1 MKSPHRDG
9 AMMRRRRRGRQT
21 YRAPVTKARWDRQ
34 IAGIAALSSLGFD
47 STAFRGEA
55 LRRLRAVVS
64 IDAAFFATVDP
75 VTLLFTSAVAEE
87 PLGAATALFLDNEF
101 AHDDVNKFASLANSP
116 DHVGSLDRATR
127 GDRASSSRYRDVMA
141 PLGLGDELRVALIA
155 GGTCW
160 GVLCLHREDSP
171 LGFSADEIDLLR
183 RLGPHLG
190 EGLRR
195 GLTFSSASD
204 ATGLK
209 GPGIIILAADL
220 TVTSIN
226 AQAAR
231 WVGEIAGEGW
241 SSRSE
246 LPVAILAAAAQLAGN
261 NQQTLPESVT
271 RLRSTRGVWITVQA
285 SLLQGPAG
293 LQIAVILEPANPLQ
307 LSSLVLAAHGLTPA
321 QQRVA
326 ALVLQGW
333 STHQI
338 INELQISS
346 HTLQEHLR
354 GVFARPGVRFLLDE
368 NLSPL
373 LVELLA
379 DIGHD
384 AVHVRSISMRSAT
397 DDAVLERA
405 LAEQRIVISADTD
418 FGDLLAVSNAPVPSL
433 VLVRRQVD
441 RRAQSELPH

>member
-1 MKSPHRDG
+1 M
-9 AMMRRRRRGRQT
+9 
-21 YRAPVTKARWDRQ
+21 TKAKWDRQ
-34 IAGIAALSSLGFD
+34 IAGIAASSSLGFD
-47 STAFRGEA
+47 STAFRREA
-55 LRRLRAVVS
+55 LRRLRALVS

-155 GGTCW
+155 GGACW

-195 GLTFSSASD
+195 GLTFSSVSD
-204 ATGLK
+204 TTHLES
-209 GPGIIILAADL
+209 PGIIILAADL
-220 TVTSIN
+220 TVISIN
-226 AQAAR
+226 AQAER
-231 WVGEIAGEGW
+231 WLREIAGEDW

-246 LPVAILAAAAQLAGN
+246 LPMPILAAAAQLARN
-261 NQQTLPESVT
+261 NQPTIPESAVT

-307 LSSLVLAAHGLTPA
+307 LSSLVLAEHGLTPA

-333 STHQI
+333 STDQI

-354 GVFARPGVRFLLDE
+354 GVFDKFGIGSRRELVAT
-368 NLSPL
+368 LS
-373 LVELLA
+373 
-379 DIGHD
+379 GH
-384 AVHVRSISMRSAT
+384 R
-397 DDAVLERA
+397 
-405 LAEQRIVISADTD
+405 
-418 FGDLLAVSNAPVPSL
+418 G
-433 VLVRRQVD
+433 
-441 RRAQSELPH
+441 